1 MQPVFGTIVM
11 AVALAFGTDLC
22 SAELFSSEG
31 TSKTGLPKS
40 QIKLLDGR
48 LAKQYED
55 SKRLLPT
62 DTHLPRYSGG
72 YTGEF
77 RAMADEAAALF
88 GVPKDLFARLV
99 HQESNWNPR
108 ALSPAGAIGLAQ
120 LMPDTARK
128 LGVDP
133 YDPKANLEGGA
144 LYLKQQYM
152 RFRSWKLAIAAY
164 NAGPEAVKNYGDV
177 PPYTETQNYVRV
189 VLGN

>member
-1 MQPVFGTIVM
+1 M
-11 AVALAFGTDLC
+11 AVALAFCTDLC
-22 SAELFSSEG
+22 SAELFSSKG
-31 TSKTGLPKS
+31 NSKTGLPKS
-40 QIKLLDGR
+40 QIKLLDCR

-62 DTHLPRYSGG
+62 DTHLPLYSGG

-128 LGVDP
+128 LGVDT
-133 YDPKANLEGGA
+133 YDTKANIKVGRCILSNNICGFAVGNWLLLPIMQA
-144 LYLKQQYM
+144 PRQ
-152 RFRSWKLAIAAY
+152 WKTMATY
-164 NAGPEAVKNYGDV
+164 RPTRKPRTTFGWC
-177 PPYTETQNYVRV
+177 
-189 VLGN
+189 